1 MLIEDTQPALTYKLL
16 LADATLE
23 STDGLWAFSD
33 IQTAYQTLQA
43 NDFYTDLE
51 QVLSTPRVKVFD
63 ENDNHIATLKIDLLS
78 GEIVNTRMID
88 DSITLE
94 SSFNFVDVDGNVTLG
109 LEAEY
114 YDGSVIDPSKEFF
127 VLPPADFVF
136 DPGESLSTIYV
147 KASAI
152 TYDDAGDPTDP
163 ASYTVQYTEEQ
174 QDEFPKESRSEI
186 IIKAATDGPNPI
198 KQVSDTI
205 EMVEDEIDPHVVI
218 YDTDSTRTPPED
230 SLVSFADPLESR
242 AIKIT
247 FSDHEFALI
256 VEKTIEVTVENIDG
270 QNKYLFDGHQ
280 VEDLE
285 LVAGHKYIFDWSGVA
300 SHPLKF
306 STQLDGIHNEGEEYT
321 DGVVVDGTTTSII
334 ATQNT
339 PLLYYYCENHSG
351 MGTGDVTID
360 TTGGRIEND
369 EDSVTYTVLNEIIQ
383 DNFNENLDLVVKLVP
398 AKDFNGIGHFNVTS
412 SSKQGIDET
421 KTKSKDFS
429 MDVTPVSDA
438 ANVQLNTI
446 SVDGYEAIVEND
458 TISITFDEDAR
469 IGNPFSLLNFNN
481 LLTEEYAI
489 NVTQPVG
496 GIDDHFLPET
506 VNVSLTIA
514 GQEVGLTNGY
524 NLLNLISGSEPG
536 ALETK
541 EDISSLFFLTPEL
554 AESITETDFSI
565 AGLTEEGS
573 FTANENIKVTS
584 KQ

>member
-1 MLIEDTQPALTYKLL
+1 
-16 LADATLE
+16 
-23 STDGLWAFSD
+23 
-33 IQTAYQTLQA
+33 
-43 NDFYTDLE
+43 
-51 QVLSTPRVKVFD
+51 
-63 ENDNHIATLKIDLLS
+63 
-78 GEIVNTRMID
+78 MID

-109 LEAEY
+109 LAAEY
-114 YDGSVIDPSKEFF
+114 YDGSVIDPSQEFF

-218 YDTDSTRTPPED
+218 YDTDSTRTLPED

-280 VEDLE
+280 VDDLE

-369 EDSVTYTVLNEIIQ
+369 EYSVTYTVLNEIIQ

-398 AKDFNGIGHFNVTS
+398 AKDFNG
-412 SSKQGIDET
+412 
-421 KTKSKDFS
+421 
-429 MDVTPVSDA
+429 
-438 ANVQLNTI
+438 L
-446 SVDGYEAIVEND
+446 
-458 TISITFDEDAR
+458 
-469 IGNPFSLLNFNN
+469 
-481 LLTEEYAI
+481 
-489 NVTQPVG
+489 
-496 GIDDHFLPET
+496 
-506 VNVSLTIA
+506 
-514 GQEVGLTNGY
+514 
-524 NLLNLISGSEPG
+524 
-536 ALETK
+536 
-541 EDISSLFFLTPEL
+541 DISM
-554 AESITETDFSI
+554 
-565 AGLTEEGS
+565 
-573 FTANENIKVTS
+573 
-584 KQ
+584 

>member
-1 MLIEDTQPALTYKLL
+1 MINESETLNIDVTVTSIAEEDTQPALTYKLL

-78 GEIVNTRMID
+78 GEVVNTRMID

-94 SSFNFVDVDGNVTLG
+94 SSFNFADVDGNVTLG

-205 EMVEDEIDPHVVI
+205 EMVEDETDPHVVI
-218 YDTDSTRTPPED
+218 YDTDSTRTLPED

-280 VEDLE
+280 VDDLE

-300 SHPLKF
+300 THPLKF
-306 STQLDGIHNEGEEYT
+306 STQLDGIHNEGEEFT

-351 MGTGDVTID
+351 MGTG
-360 TTGGRIEND
+360 
-369 EDSVTYTVLNEIIQ
+369 
-383 DNFNENLDLVVKLVP
+383 
-398 AKDFNGIGHFNVTS
+398 
-412 SSKQGIDET
+412 
-421 KTKSKDFS
+421 
-429 MDVTPVSDA
+429 
-438 ANVQLNTI
+438 
-446 SVDGYEAIVEND
+446 
-458 TISITFDEDAR
+458 
-469 IGNPFSLLNFNN
+469 
-481 LLTEEYAI
+481 
-489 NVTQPVG
+489 
-496 GIDDHFLPET
+496 
-506 VNVSLTIA
+506 
-514 GQEVGLTNGY
+514 
-524 NLLNLISGSEPG
+524 
-536 ALETK
+536 
-541 EDISSLFFLTPEL
+541 
-554 AESITETDFSI
+554 
-565 AGLTEEGS
+565 
-573 FTANENIKVTS
+573 
-584 KQ
+584 

>member
-1 MLIEDTQPALTYKLL
+1 MT
-16 LADATLE
+16 
-23 STDGLWAFSD
+23 
-33 IQTAYQTLQA
+33 
-43 NDFYTDLE
+43 
-51 QVLSTPRVKVFD
+51 
-63 ENDNHIATLKIDLLS
+63 HLK
-78 GEIVNTRMID
+78 
-88 DSITLE
+88 
-94 SSFNFVDVDGNVTLG
+94 SFF
-109 LEAEY
+109 
-114 YDGSVIDPSKEFF
+114 
-127 VLPPADFVF
+127 LPPADFVF

-186 IIKAATDGPNPI
+186 IIKAATDGLIQLNKFLTPLKWWKMN
-198 KQVSDTI
+198 
-205 EMVEDEIDPHVVI
+205 DPHVVI
-218 YDTDSTRTPPED
+218 YDTDSTRTLSDD

-280 VEDLE
+280 VDDLE

-300 SHPLKF
+300 THPLKF

-360 TTGGRIEND
+360 TTGGRVEND
-369 EDSVTYTVLNEIIQ
+369 SNLVTYTVLNEIIQ

-398 AKDFNGIGHFNVTS
+398 AKDFNGLGHFNVTS

-489 NVTQPVG
+489 NVTQPLG

-536 ALETK
+536 VLETK
-541 EDISSLFFLTPEL
+541 EDISSLFFLTPGL
-554 AESITETDFSI
+554 ADSITETDFSI
-565 AGLTEEGS
+565 AGLTEEGT
-573 FTANENIKVTS
+573 FTANENIKVTLDNEHPFINTNHNLNGQLPHQVS
-584 KQ
+584 AQIVVLGHVVAQTQLTQDFELGNVFDFDYNALMESILSIVDINLEDLTVTESAINDALASGTNLNILSMDEFGEVLYAQEYALN